1 MLRLVIGRLLVPFAL
16 AAGLASD
23 TTGAELTTA
32 AAVRSLADAR
42 EFQPHPVRLQGVV
55 LLPPPPGGNS
65 FVLADDTACIYV
77 EADHALCA
85 GLERG
90 VVAAIRGLAMQ
101 RRFAPFVTAEA
112 VSVQGTGVI
121 PPPKGVEFGDLLT
134 GQHDAQWVEISG
146 TVRRVEAGGVME
158 LAADG
163 GRLRVQCRKT
173 GAVQIPVD
181 ADVRV
186 LGVVFYQFSRSGQMI
201 RPMLIVPDLQAIEIA
216 IPPPAEIPLKRIDR
230 LLSFSADGSFGH
242 RVKVHGVVTHQLP
255 GEALW
260 LEEDGRAVRVNLDD
274 SRIYV
279 PGEAVEVA
287 GFVRLGGY
295 SPEMEDVQVT
305 RLAFGAPP
313 SPTLLESPAAAP
325 DHDAGLVTL
334 RGRLIEK
341 TRVPEGLKLVF
352 SSHNHDFP
360 ALLKHSGTKVSFID
374 HWEVGSLMN
383 VTGICGVSRLHE
395 TTHPGTV
402 EPTEFDLIMRSAAD
416 IVVLER
422 PPWWNVQR
430 RAWALAAL
438 GLALGMIAI
447 VTVWRSRSKLRQT
460 AAARRQSET
469 EFAAILAERNRI
481 AREIHDTLAQ
491 DLGAILLQHEML
503 KDLVPVGSEAQA
515 HLIEAN
521 EITRGAL
528 VEARESIWNMR
539 SQALEDH
546 GLGGALAGVL
556 DQLTDNDGIDG
567 DIEISGEP
575 FLLPPMVENNLLRIG
590 QEAITNAVKHASAK
604 RIDVLLEYTPNHVIL
619 RVHDD
624 GHGFDPGAVHPEDRH
639 FGLVGMRERASE
651 LGANLRLDSSPD
663 HGTTLILE
671 LPIPDR
677 E

>member
-55 LLPPPPGGNS
+55 LLPPSPGGNS

-77 EADHALCA
+77 EADPAQCA
-85 GLERG
+85 ALERG

-279 PGEAVEVA
+279 PGEALEVA

-305 RLAFGAPP
+305 RLAFGTLP

-325 DHDAGLVTL
+325 DYDAGLVTL

-374 HWEVGSLMN
+374 LWEVGSLMN

-447 VTVWRSRSKLRQT
+447 VTVWRSRRKLRQT
-460 AAARRQSET
+460 AAARRQSEA

-521 EITRGAL
+521 VITRGAL
-528 VEARESIWNMR
+528 AEARESIWNMR

-546 GLGGALAGVL
+546 GLGGALAGIL
-556 DQLTDNDGIDG
+556 DQLTDNEGTEAA
-567 DIEISGEP
+567 IEITGEP

-590 QEAITNAVKHASAK
+590 QEAITNAVKHAAAR
-604 RIDVLLEYTPNHVIL
+604 RIDVLLEYAPNHVIL
-619 RVHDD
+619 RVQDD
-624 GHGFDPGAVHPEDRH
+624 GHGFDPRAVHPEDRH
-639 FGLVGMRERASE
+639 FGLVGMRERATE
-651 LGANLRLDSSPD
+651 LGAKLRLDSSPK
-663 HGTTLILE
+663 HGTLLILE
-671 LPIPDR
+671 LPIPDQG
-677 E
+677 

>member
-1 MLRLVIGRLLVPFAL
+1 
-16 AAGLASD
+16 
-23 TTGAELTTA
+23 
-32 AAVRSLADAR
+32 
-42 EFQPHPVRLQGVV
+42 
-55 LLPPPPGGNS
+55 
-65 FVLADDTACIYV
+65 
-77 EADHALCA
+77 
-85 GLERG
+85 
-90 VVAAIRGLAMQ
+90 
-101 RRFAPFVTAEA
+101 
-112 VSVQGTGVI
+112 
-121 PPPKGVEFGDLLT
+121 
-134 GQHDAQWVEISG
+134 
-146 TVRRVEAGGVME
+146 
-158 LAADG
+158 
-163 GRLRVQCRKT
+163 
-173 GAVQIPVD
+173 
-181 ADVRV
+181 
-186 LGVVFYQFSRSGQMI
+186 
-201 RPMLIVPDLQAIEIA
+201 
-216 IPPPAEIPLKRIDR
+216 
-230 LLSFSADGSFGH
+230 
-242 RVKVHGVVTHQLP
+242 
-255 GEALW
+255 
-260 LEEDGRAVRVNLDD
+260 VNLDD

-279 PGEAVEVA
+279 PGEALEVA

-305 RLAFGAPP
+305 RLAFGTLP

-325 DHDAGLVTL
+325 DYDAGLVTL

-374 HWEVGSLMN
+374 LWEVGSLMN

-447 VTVWRSRSKLRQT
+447 VTVWRSRRKLRQT
-460 AAARRQSET
+460 AAARRQSEA

-521 EITRGAL
+521 VITRGAL
-528 VEARESIWNMR
+528 AEARESIWNMR

-546 GLGGALAGVL
+546 GLGGALAGIL
-556 DQLTDNDGIDG
+556 DQLTDNEGTEAA
-567 DIEISGEP
+567 IEITGEP

-590 QEAITNAVKHASAK
+590 QEAITNAVKHAAAR
-604 RIDVLLEYTPNHVIL
+604 RIDVLLEYAPNHVIL
-619 RVHDD
+619 RVQDD
-624 GHGFDPGAVHPEDRH
+624 GHGFDPRAVHPEDRH
-639 FGLVGMRERASE
+639 FGLVGMRERATE
-651 LGANLRLDSSPD
+651 LGAKLRLDSSPK
-663 HGTTLILE
+663 HGTLLILE
-671 LPIPDR
+671 LPIPDQG
-677 E
+677 